1 MDHVYRVGEFAE
13 LTGVSVRTLHHYDRL
28 GLLRPSSRSEAGYRY
43 YAAADLLRLQQI
55 LTLRYL
61 GFSLAS
67 IGEILDRPTF
77 DLEASMRIQ
86 GEVIHDRIS
95 SFQRVGRALSELLDH
110 HQATGAWDWE
120 LVTRASSAA
129 RDGLAQKE
137 DGMSEYY
144 SQEELTRRMQEVS
157 KDIPAEEMG
166 AVEQAWPPLLAEIRA
181 NRDLDPASEQARA
194 LADRWAALTERT
206 MRGFQGDPKIGAT
219 IADNYRHNRYA
230 AIEGAP
236 TPEDFAFIQRVHE
249 ARGT

>member
-1 MDHVYRVGEFAE
+1 MGHFYKAGEFAE
-13 LTGVSVRTLHHYDRL
+13 LTGVSIRTLHHYDRL

-43 YAAADLLRLQQI
+43 YAATDLLRLQQI

-77 DLEASMRIQ
+77 DLEASIRIQ
-86 GEVIHDRIS
+86 GQVIHERIS
-95 SFQRVGRALSELLDH
+95 SFQRVGQALSELLDH
-110 HQATGAWDWE
+110 HRATGAWDWE
-120 LVTRASSAA
+120 LVTKASSAA

-137 DGMSEYY
+137 DRVSEYY
-144 SQEELTRRMQEVS
+144 SPEELPRRMQEVG
-157 KDIPAEEMG
+157 KDIPAEEIQ
-166 AVEQAWPPLLAEIRA
+166 AVEQAWPPLLAEVRA
-181 NRDLDPASEQARA
+181 SRDLDPASEQARA

-230 AIEGAP
+230 HIEGAP
-236 TPEDFAFIQRVHE
+236 TPEDSAFIQRVNE